1 MLGNSIV
8 TNSPTEPKTAFV
20 LAGGGSLGAV
30 QVGMLCELIRD
41 GIIPDLIVGVS
52 AGALNGAFLALDPCV
67 DNVARMASLWCRMT
81 TREVLGLSWR
91 SLLGLMGFQ
100 NHVASPTGL
109 KSLLQ
114 RELGVR
120 LFSEMAVPLHI
131 VCADLVTGD
140 EIVISAGDVAN
151 AVLASTAIP
160 GVFPPVR
167 YQGRDL
173 VDGAV
178 ASCTPISVAA
188 ALGATRIFVL
198 PCGFACAQNRVPR
211 HALGRAMH
219 AITLLGARQL
229 RHDFEHYSRSLIMRI
244 APPLCPLT
252 QSSYNYSN
260 GAELIAQ
267 ARASTRSWIDAGGMD
282 CGDFPNQL
290 TMHSHGGTAT
300 NLAPLQ

>member
-1 MLGNSIV
+1 M
-8 TNSPTEPKTAFV
+8 TKPPTALKTAFV

-52 AGALNGAFLALDPCV
+52 AGALNGAFLAFDPTV
-67 DNVARMASLWCRMT
+67 NNVERMASLWCRMT

-91 SLLGLMGFQ
+91 SLLGLMGLQ
-100 NHVASPTGL
+100 NHVANPTGL
-109 KSLLQ
+109 KALLQ
-114 RELGVR
+114 RELGDR
-120 LFSEMAVPLHI
+120 HFTETAVPLHV
-131 VCADLVTGD
+131 VCTDLVTG
-140 EIVISAGDVAN
+140 EEVVISAGDVAA

-173 VDGAV
+173 IDGAV
-178 ASCTPISVAA
+178 AACTPISVAA

-198 PCGFACAQNRVPR
+198 PCGFACALNRVPR

-219 AITLLGARQL
+219 AITLLSARQL
-229 RHDFEHYSRSLIMRI
+229 RHDFERYSSSLTMRI
-244 APPLCPLT
+244 APPLCPMS

-267 ARASTRSWIDAGGMD
+267 ARASTRSWIDRGGLD
-282 CGDFPNQL
+282 CGDFPSQL
-290 TMHSHGGTAT
+290 TIHSHGGHT
-300 NLAPLQ
+300 NVALLQ